1 MNISDEREILKKRL
15 MNKKHRNAFV
25 SAYIDETIPF
35 QIRALREQDER
46 GWTQEEL
53 ASHANM
59 KQERIST
66 LENPNYA
73 SYSLRILK
81 QLAAAFDVALIVR
94 FVPFGELAEWKLNL
108 SSKSLEVPSFNN
120 DRYFQAKKEASGG
133 YNQYTKIP
141 ISKEALKNVFF
152 IKDLERKLNIF
163 SPKYFYSPITKGC
176 LIFLLIKKEGE

>member
-1 MNISDEREILKKRL
+1 MPCV
-15 MNKKHRNAFV
+15 NKIKGV
-25 SAYIDETIPF
+25 E
-35 QIRALREQDER
+35 
-46 GWTQEEL
+46 TQEEL
-53 ASHANM
+53 AFHANM

-73 SYSLRILK
+73 SYLLRILK

-133 YNQYTKIP
+133 YNQYTHP
-141 ISKEALKNVFF
+141 
-152 IKDLERKLNIF
+152 
-163 SPKYFYSPITKGC
+163 YQ
-176 LIFLLIKKEGE
+176 KKH